1 MEKQLSLSLLERQRE
16 AEGYLDTFSKFTEY
30 KHGTKNPYRSWL
42 NTNPVLTIEQVVK
55 FICFWYPVSR
65 QQPQI
70 LLRCTASYDKW
81 NDRKLMM
88 QNYKE
93 EDGMVNE
100 GQEPHYYLLQQ
111 LIKKLDSKFEIDRK
125 VEIDG
130 KIEIDDKYIG
140 DEDANEIVTK
150 FHNTLVKMNPA
161 QATGFIVAIEHPA
174 LDISAY
180 FNKIVELCGKNE
192 LLKSDPYLT
201 IHIDVE
207 PDHIIWAHGNAERYM
222 KNGKEDEVIN
232 AFKTAMSFWTEF
244 WEIAFTKLGY
254 QS

>member
-1 MEKQLSLSLLERQRE
+1 MEKLSSLSLQERQRK
-16 AEGYLDTFSKFTEY
+16 AEGLLDTFSKFTEY
-30 KHGTKNPYRSWL
+30 KHGAKNPYRTWL
-42 NTNPVLTIEQVVK
+42 NTNPILTIEQVVK

-70 LLRCTASYDKW
+70 LLRCTAAYEKW

-88 QNYKE
+88 QNYLE
-93 EDGMVNE
+93 EDGMLKA
-100 GQEPHYYLLQQ
+100 GQDPHYYLLQQ

-140 DEDANEIVTK
+140 DEQANEIVNK
-150 FHNTLVKMNPA
+150 FHNTLDKMSPA
-161 QATGFIVAIEHPA
+161 EATGFVAAIEHPA

-180 FNKIVELCGKNE
+180 FNKIVELCGRAE
-192 LLKSDPYLT
+192 LLKSDLYLS

-222 KNGKEDEVIN
+222 KNGKADEVIN

-244 WEIAFTKLGY
+244 WAIAFTKLAY
-254 QS
+254 PN